1 VTNKCRDVF
10 ADSFYYRAIRTRIGQ
25 ELRTRL
31 VPTEPA
37 PDRIL
42 KALQALDQ
50 VDETSRVAPLKLP
63 RIIEK
68 CSRSSLLSRPQGFG
82 SSHQRSHRATK
93 IIDSKRLVQKSHAV
107 MEAWRRPLIP
117 GDKHEWDLS
126 S

>member
-50 VDETSRVAPLKLP
+50 VDETK
-63 RIIEK
+63 
-68 CSRSSLLSRPQGFG
+68 
-82 SSHQRSHRATK
+82 ATK
-93 IIDSKRLVQKSHAV
+93 EKQRGTAPKASEDN
-107 MEAWRRPLIP
+107 
-117 GDKHEWDLS
+117 
-126 S
+126 